1 MALGFVN
8 ILILKDLD
16 TDSPN
21 LCKRNCTNDFERIQ
35 ITQDL
40 QIFSLCF
47 LNKFH
52 KPQLFAHLLSWQCGS
67 AERALSEKSNT
78 LWISPAAVVPFV
90 TTQASLMLQEF
101 EWE

>member
-1 MALGFVN
+1 MAWGFVN

-52 KPQLFAHLLSWQCGS
+52 KPQPRYPLIC
-67 AERALSEKSNT
+67 
-78 LWISPAAVVPFV
+78 SPCCHGNVGV
-90 TTQASLMLQEF
+90 LKEL
-101 EWE
+101 